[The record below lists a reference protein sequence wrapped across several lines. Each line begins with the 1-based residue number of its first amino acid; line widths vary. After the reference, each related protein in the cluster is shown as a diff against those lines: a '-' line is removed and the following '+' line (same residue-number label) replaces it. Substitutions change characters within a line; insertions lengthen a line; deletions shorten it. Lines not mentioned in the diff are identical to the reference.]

1 MGIQLDW
8 QVESERSKQR
18 ATEDPSAKHERRQQ
32 RRRLLIFMIIVA
44 ILLGGVIMAVQ
55 WRIHQVDQRAEDD
68 LRATVDV
75 ELTALRIGNRSNF
88 INVQRSASED
98 WMNGQH
104 ALFDEYQS
112 FKQNGWLG
120 DAQIIDIE
128 VDHNQPRG
136 RVVVEQV
143 INDVPYRMVWF
154 YWRYND
160 VVTDQ
165 NGDIENTQ
173 NGWRHVPPDI
183 EFWGKE
189 QTIKKD
195 NLRVTYFDLDEDV
208 AKAVAPL
215 AENWWNGS
223 CEKILCEDIPEL
235 TIAIVPESLAG
246 PTWDPYDD
254 LTLKIPSPLLGGRA
268 PFDVVPSADIQSTLL
283 EMITLRSLAY
293 QAGGD
298 LNLVSPYED
307 IYWISEHAQ
316 AWLISD
322 LNPSSPMSSTF
333 FASIEQ
339 FWGPQ
344 FPTQILQN
352 LNIDSKIGFIEIAF
366 GISVDDMPD
375 EQLNAMDWTD
385 FFQWRLRAE
394 HTAHSAND
402 PDAFRNFYD
411 TLDTAVMGTAAKYFS
426 ERDPNSPIP
435 RVVSVTI
442 TRDEFGKR
450 IANVAILPNPDNT
463 TVQNTLVFRWV
474 ESTWKRIN

>member
-8 QVESERSKQR
+8 QVESERSRQK
-18 ATEDPSAKHERRQQ
+18 ATEDPSAKHERRRQ
-32 RRRLLIFMIIVA
+32 RRRLLVFMIIVA
-44 ILLGGVIMAVQ
+44 SLLGGVILAVQ
-55 WRIHQVDQRAEDD
+55 WRINQVDQRTEAD

-120 DAQIIDIE
+120 EAEILDIE

-136 RVVVEQV
+136 RVLVEQV

-160 VVTDQ
+160 IE
-165 NGDIENTQ
+165 GDQ

-183 EFWGKE
+183 EFWGDE
-189 QTIKKD
+189 QTIEKN
-195 NLRVTYFDLDEDV
+195 NLQVTYYDLDEDV

-215 AENWWNGS
+215 AEKWWNAS
-223 CEKILCEDIPEL
+223 CDKVLCEDTPEL

-246 PTWDPYDD
+246 PTWDAYDD

-268 PFDVVPSADIQSTLL
+268 PFDVVPSADVQSTLL

-293 QAGGD
+293 QADGD

-316 AWLISD
+316 AWLISE
-322 LNPSSPMSSTF
+322 LKTGSPMNSTF
-333 FASIEQ
+333 FDSIEQ
-339 FWGPQ
+339 FWGAQ
-344 FPTQILQN
+344 FPSQILQN
-352 LNIDSKIGFIEIAF
+352 LTINSNIGFIELAF
-366 GISVDDMPD
+366 GTSINDMPD

-402 PDAFRNFYD
+402 TDAFRNFYD
-411 TLDTAVMGTAAKYFS
+411 SSDTAVMGTAAKNFA

-435 RVVSVTI
+435 RVVGITI
-442 TRDEFGKR
+442 TRDEFGRR